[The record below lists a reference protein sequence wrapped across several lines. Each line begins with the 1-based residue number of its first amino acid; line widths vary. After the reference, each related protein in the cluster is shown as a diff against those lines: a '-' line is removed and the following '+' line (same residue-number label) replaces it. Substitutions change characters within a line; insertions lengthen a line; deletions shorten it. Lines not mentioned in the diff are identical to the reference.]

1 VQIALATLSVSQF
14 VMISTT
20 STSPLYLHDQGHPV
34 GIIGLA
40 VSLHLA
46 GMYVA
51 SPLSGWLADRFGR
64 LPVIAAGALM
74 LIFAVGLAGIAPGT
88 EAVPV
93 ILALF
98 LNGVGWNLAFVAG
111 SALLT
116 DALAPV
122 ERASVQGLADLL
134 MGLMGAIGSA
144 AGGMILGLWGFA
156 ILNAVGAVAG
166 AGPARGHLA
175 APARARLRLEPRLM
189 LRLLPDLRYLGAG
202 TLLNSVGMMG
212 EVVVLGWLALE
223 LTDSP
228 FLVGAAMG
236 ARALPLFFVGVPA
249 GVIADRLPRH
259 PPAHR
264 HRRGPGAR
272 DRADGCAGADR
283 HGEPRPARPVDLRGR
298 HPARPRARGAAEL
311 RPRRGGRRRSGER
324 PRHPGRGHA
333 RGLAGG
339 LARRGR
345 HHCAL
350 RLGPRYLFVAAAYLA
365 GGLTM
370 LPARA
375 VTPAAP
381 SGSGSDSI
389 WRGITSFV
397 DAVNRDRMLLV
408 LMMLTGGAEVLGFAH
423 QALLPSL
430 ARDVLHT
437 GPEGLGMLNAARAV
451 GGILAMLASMR
462 GFTAGSGALFVAV
475 LVSFGGSLIALGVAP
490 YVVGFIGVALLVL
503 LANAAGALADLL
515 AQSLLQLRVPAHLRG
530 ARRRRV
536 GGGHRPGPARPD
548 PDRRARL
555 ALRSQRGP
563 GRERPRPRALAGAT
577 ALLYPRLRAL

>member
-1 VQIALATLSVSQF
+1 
-14 VMISTT
+14 
-20 STSPLYLHDQGHPV
+20 
-34 GIIGLA
+34 
-40 VSLHLA
+40 
-46 GMYVA
+46 
-51 SPLSGWLADRFGR
+51 
-64 LPVIAAGALM
+64 
-74 LIFAVGLAGIAPGT
+74 
-88 EAVPV
+88 
-93 ILALF
+93 
-98 LNGVGWNLAFVAG
+98 
-111 SALLT
+111 
-116 DALAPV
+116 
-122 ERASVQGLADLL
+122 
-134 MGLMGAIGSA
+134 
-144 AGGMILGLWGFA
+144 
-156 ILNAVGAVAG
+156 
-166 AGPARGHLA
+166 
-175 APARARLRLEPRLM
+175 M

-259 PPAHR
+259 RLLIATGAGQALVTALMGVLALTGTVSLAQLVLLTFVGGTLRGLEHAARQSYAHDVV
-264 HRRGPGAR
+264 GAAGLVSGLAILGVAM
-272 DRADGCAGADR
+272 RAGWLVGSLGAGAII
-283 HGEPRPARPVDLRGR
+283 ARYG
-298 HPARPRARGAAEL
+298 
-311 RPRRGGRRRSGER
+311 S
-324 PRHPGRGHA
+324 GHA
-333 RGLAGG
+333 
-339 LARRGR
+339 
-345 HHCAL
+345 
-350 RLGPRYLFVAAAYLA
+350 YLFVAAAYLA

-375 VTPAAP
+375 VTPATP
-381 SGSGSDSI
+381 SGADSPSGSDSI

-437 GPEGLGMLNAARAV
+437 GPEGLGTLNAARAV

-490 YVVGFIGVALLVL
+490 YVVGFIGVVLLVL

-530 ARRRRV
+530 RA
-536 GGGHRPGPARPD
+536 GGAWVVAIG
-548 PDRRARL
+548 L
-555 ALRSQRGP
+555 APLGQIQIGALASLFGVSAAL
-563 GRERPRPRALAGAT
+563 GASGLGLVALAGAT